1 MLQGQIGVQ
10 YMAFRY
16 FLHCQ
21 AIEVQTSLWANVQ
34 ACQSFHCSHA
44 QTEDSKLNSR
54 SLVPLEMSAGHLK
67 EVFAPM

>member
-10 YMAFRY
+10 DIAFWY
-16 FLHCQ
+16 LLYCQ
-21 AIEVQTSLWANVQ
+21 ATEVQLSLSAYLQ
-34 ACQSFHCSHA
+34 ACQSFHCSDA
-44 QTEDSKLNSR
+44 QTEDSRINSR